1 MRFIKVQLTLL
12 IEIKKCKNIAPQ
24 VSLLKNNLI
33 ELDSIIAT
41 YQNKINLDVIDTD
54 IVSIIMQGKNQ
65 NDTEIVDGRIISDK
79 AVILNNIYLE
89 GLEYKELK
97 KCISYFDNNNN
108 LLGHDSYMYKNGRID
123 ISINKL
129 IHQFPS
135 NINDITKKITLEQM
149 ILEVSENI

>member
-12 IEIKKCKNIAPQ
+12 IEIKKYKDIAPQ
-24 VSLLKNNLI
+24 VSIIKNNLI
-33 ELDSIIAT
+33 ELESVSAI
-41 YQNKINLDVIDTD
+41 QNKIILEVTDTD
-54 IVSIIMQGKNQ
+54 VVSITMQGKNQ
-65 NDTEIVDGRIISDK
+65 NDTEIVDGKIISDK

-97 KCISYFDNNNN
+97 KCISYFDDNNN

-123 ISINKL
+123 ISIDKL

-135 NINDITKKITLEQM
+135 NINAVTKKITLEQM
-149 ILEVSENI
+149 ILEVLETP

>member
-1 MRFIKVQLTLL
+1 MRSIKVQLTLL
-12 IEIKKCKNIAPQ
+12 IEIKKYKDIAPQ

-33 ELDSIIAT
+33 QLTSIPVN
-41 YQNKINLDVIDTD
+41 QNKITLEVDDTD

-65 NDTEIVDGRIISDK
+65 NDTEIIDGKIISDK

-97 KCISYFDNNNN
+97 KCISYFDDSNN
-108 LLGHDSYMYKNGRID
+108 LLGYDTYMYKNGRID

-135 NINDITKKITLEQM
+135 NIGDLTKKITLAQL
-149 ILEVSENI
+149 ILEVLENP

>member
-12 IEIKKCKNIAPQ
+12 IEIKKYKDIAPQ

-41 YQNKINLDVIDTD
+41 HQNKITLEVNDTD

-65 NDTEIVDGRIISDK
+65 NDTEIVDDKIISDK

-89 GLEYKELK
+89 GLEHKELK
-97 KCISYFDNNNN
+97 KCISYFDDNNN
-108 LLGHDSYMYKNGRID
+108 LLGHDNYMYKNGRID

-129 IHQFPS
+129 IHQFPC
-135 NINDITKKITLEQM
+135 NINDVTKKITLEQM
-149 ILEVSENI
+149 ILEVLVTL

>member
-1 MRFIKVQLTLL
+1 MQLTLL
-12 IEIKKCKNIAPQ
+12 IEIKKYKDIAPQ

-33 ELDSIIAT
+33 QLTSIPVN
-41 YQNKINLDVIDTD
+41 QNKITLEVDDTD

-65 NDTEIVDGRIISDK
+65 NDTEIIDGKIISDK

-97 KCISYFDNNNN
+97 KCISYFDDSNN
-108 LLGHDSYMYKNGRID
+108 LLGYDTYMYKNGRID

-135 NINDITKKITLEQM
+135 NIGDLTKKITLAQL
-149 ILEVSENI
+149 ILEVLENP

>member
-12 IEIKKCKNIAPQ
+12 IEIKKYKDIAPQ

-33 ELDSIIAT
+33 ELNSIIAT
-41 YQNKINLDVIDTD
+41 HQNKITLEVIDTD
-54 IVSIIMQGKNQ
+54 IVSIVMQGKNQ
-65 NDTEIVDGRIISDK
+65 NDTEIVDGKIISDK
-79 AVILNNIYLE
+79 SVILNNIYLE

-108 LLGHDSYMYKNGRID
+108 LLGHDNYMYKNGRID

-135 NINDITKKITLEQM
+135 NIDEVIKKITLEQM
-149 ILEVSENI
+149 ILEVLETP